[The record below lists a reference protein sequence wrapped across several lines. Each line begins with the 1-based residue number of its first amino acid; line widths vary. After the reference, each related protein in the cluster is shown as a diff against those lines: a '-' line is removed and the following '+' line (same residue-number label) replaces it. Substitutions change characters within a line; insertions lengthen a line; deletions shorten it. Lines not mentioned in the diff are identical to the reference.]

1 MDGQQSSCKLKPHK
15 HLPYIQLVEK
25 TSGGHSHP
33 IVSQRKDATELVKE
47 ITEMILIRRNKRA
60 RNQKLQNT
68 ANVVRYRIK
77 IDNNAPAEK
86 ECSHKIRLQN
96 ELVVSDLVFMMTRV
110 LFLVRFTKNNTTH
123 LYTSRSR

>member
-1 MDGQQSSCKLKPHK
+1 MDGQQSSRKLKPHK

>member
-47 ITEMILIRRNKRA
+47 VTEMILIRRNKRA

-77 IDNNAPAEK
+77 IDNNPPAEK

-110 LFLVRFTKNNTTH
+110 LFLVRFTKSNTTH